1 VKQEQVIFLVSQPR
15 AGSTLLQTMLNGH
28 TRIDSAPE
36 PWLMFNPLYV
46 LKEQHGTTD
55 FGHKS
60 WGASVDDFLCRI
72 PDGHAVYDQHMR
84 DLALDLYGKAR
95 SNEDHLFL
103 DKTPRYFLILDD
115 LMRIMP
121 EARYIML
128 IRNPLAVL
136 MSTLATFPYPERVC
150 IRHGSDLL
158 DGPRCLVEGLAKYR
172 DRMTVVQ
179 YEQLVLD
186 PDTHLQTICNDFGL
200 DYQTGMTEYSKHRI
214 PQGKGGDPNIHKH
227 DRPHT
232 ASVDKWLKSITSKER
247 ADLCLSYMKQLGK
260 PTFEALGY
268 DYDHMHQQI
277 LDSSGTLKSEYTFAD
292 RMRRVRSGVSDILGK
307 AFRGHRRYHTAWS

>member
-1 VKQEQVIFLVSQPR
+1 
-15 AGSTLLQTMLNGH
+15 
-28 TRIDSAPE
+28 
-36 PWLMFNPLYV
+36 
-46 LKEQHGTTD
+46 
-55 FGHKS
+55 
-60 WGASVDDFLCRI
+60 
-72 PDGHAVYDQHMR
+72 MR